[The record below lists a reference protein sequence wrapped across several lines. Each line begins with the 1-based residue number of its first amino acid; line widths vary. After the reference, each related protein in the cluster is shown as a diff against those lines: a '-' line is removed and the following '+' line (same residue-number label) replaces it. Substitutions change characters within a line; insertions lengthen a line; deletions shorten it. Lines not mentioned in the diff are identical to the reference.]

1 VDKPASSSYSGA
13 ETSTTDISKTELP
26 QGFSE
31 NVNVAR
37 KGGEVAGIARKA
49 LEERTGRPVIT
60 SQNSAQLNAIINNL
74 IEDVN
79 KTDK

>member
-1 VDKPASSSYSGA
+1 M
-13 ETSTTDISKTELP
+13 
-26 QGFSE
+26 
-31 NVNVAR
+31 NVAR